1 MSRAPPIFDARDPFY
16 QYTAHIRHA
25 LLNAD
30 EARATGNDP
39 TMDILCAR
47 EWMDT
52 FIKAMKL

>member
-1 MSRAPPIFDARDPFY
+1 MSRAPIVFDARDCFY
-16 QYTAHIRHA
+16 QYTANIRHA

-30 EARATGNDP
+30 EARATGHDP

-47 EWMDT
+47 EWMDN